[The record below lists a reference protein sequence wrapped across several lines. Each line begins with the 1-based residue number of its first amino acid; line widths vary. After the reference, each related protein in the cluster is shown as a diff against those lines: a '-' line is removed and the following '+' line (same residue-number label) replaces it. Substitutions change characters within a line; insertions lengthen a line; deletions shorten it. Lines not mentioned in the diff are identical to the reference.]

1 MCGCIDNAAGLY
13 VCMLCGDAMFDMY
26 LGLVHYEIFLHRNVT
41 THFVDTLYVFHILRN
56 ILTTFVIQGIF

>member
-1 MCGCIDNAAGLY
+1 
-13 VCMLCGDAMFDMY
+13 MFDMY